1 MCLLVWGWLGLFNMQ
16 TGSILYRSYNK
27 ISPRQ
32 SWLIQANK
40 PESWIRKI
48 ILKLT
53 NSVMYISLMVKI
65 LNSPKGVKS
74 GVLDRVIIFAAHVA
88 PVTSLCTQT
97 DDPITNDRCIHR
109 ACSYSRA
116 HLPGNGMVR
125 YTLFKSTGYNL
136 ILYVC
141 PRDVNKLWRVSTSY
155 NFLLYQLHFYKWL
168 WQDHI
173 LGYVPCIA
181 SYVLPTMVWCISRC
195 HIVVLL

>member
-1 MCLLVWGWLGLFNMQ
+1 
-16 TGSILYRSYNK
+16 
-27 ISPRQ
+27 
-32 SWLIQANK
+32 
-40 PESWIRKI
+40 
-48 ILKLT
+48 
-53 NSVMYISLMVKI
+53 MYISLMGKI

-74 GVLDRVIIFAAHVA
+74 CVLERVIIFAAHVA
-88 PVTSLCTQT
+88 PATSLCTQT

-109 ACSYSRA
+109 CSYSRG

-155 NFLLYQLHFYKWL
+155 NYLLYQLHFYKWL

-173 LGYVPCIA
+173 LGHVPWIA
-181 SYVLPTMVWCISRC
+181 TCSYILATMAWCIFCVYHFASAGVNM
-195 HIVVLL
+195 HTYIITTQEEMEFGKVFYAPVLTLSNVQCIRAIRYAQYL